1 MEQIPD
7 HPDIRKAENDGWGP
21 EDDGLDDAIDY
32 LEDAIDSINTAIT
45 RLDEAESE
53 FYSNGK
59 KVDLFIEQKRL
70 ADISDLIMKEIKKYR
85 L

>member
-21 EDDGLDDAIDY
+21 EDDGLDDAIEY
-32 LEDAIDSINTAIT
+32 LEDVDQSICDALTS
-45 RLDEAESE
+45 LEEAEVE
-53 FYSNGK
+53 FASHG
-59 KVDLFIEQKRL
+59 VEIFMDDVIARL
-70 ADISDLIMKEIKKYR
+70 TTISMQIRNEISKYK